1 MRKYIVFGAILAL
14 ASPVHAQNTL
24 PAHMADDLYITLA
37 EIRAN
42 SLDTF
47 LFFSGPDGG
56 PISKQKFVTTNLPD
70 GVLEKQPDRPLLE
83 RLFGMLDA
91 NSNGEL
97 SLFEWK
103 SGIDRDLKFA
113 DQNND
118 GRITLK
124 ELSTARQNMNF
135 GDAIEMIF

>member
-24 PAHMADDLYITLA
+24 PAHIADDLYITLA

-56 PISKQKFVTTNLPD
+56 PISKQEFVTTNLPD
-70 GVLEKQPDRPLLE
+70 GVLEKQLERPLLE
-83 RLFGMLDA
+83 RLFGLLDA

>member
-1 MRKYIVFGAILAL
+1 MRTYFVFGAILAL
-14 ASPVHAQNTL
+14 ASPIHAQNTL
-24 PAHMADDLYITLA
+24 PGQIADDFYITLA

-47 LFFSGPDGG
+47 LYFSGPSGG
-56 PISKQKFVTTNLPD
+56 PISKQEFVTTNLPS
-70 GVLEKQPDRPLLE
+70 GILENQPKRPLLE

-91 NSNGEL
+91 NSNGEV

-103 SGIDRDLKFA
+103 SGLDRDLEFA

-124 ELSTARQNMNF
+124 ELSNVRQNMNF